1 MLMGSVCQGVHR
13 YLECLLAGRRP
24 SQRLIFWKSGQICK
38 CPIGL
43 INKTCGFKS
52 LSSIQMKDGTPPL
65 LPPPQQNRAARW
77 PLSLGHIRGII
88 YLNYSIYLILSNG
101 KLARKL
107 FFFSP
112 KMKILAAENGIK
124 KNKTN

>member
-1 MLMGSVCQGVHR
+1 MGGVCQGVHR

-52 LSSIQMKDGTPPL
+52 LSSIQMKDGTSPL
-65 LPPPQQNRAARW
+65 LPPPPTEPSG
-77 PLSLGHIRGII
+77 PLASFIRPHQRDHLPKLFYLFNSLKWEI
-88 YLNYSIYLILSNG
+88 G
-101 KLARKL
+101 KETFL
-107 FFFSP
+107 FFF
-112 KMKILAAENGIK
+112 LAQNENSSSQKWSK
-124 KNKTN
+124 KK